1 MNQLNDLEIED
12 VASALAAGRPVRDHG
27 PYKIQIG
34 NENLEYRPLVISDPV
49 PTGRQVLEEAG
60 FRPVDDYLLYQLLTN
75 GHLDLLSPDDTTD
88 LRQAGIEKFL
98 AFKSDRSF
106 RFYIDG
112 QAQDWGAQ
120 RISGRTLKQLA
131 GVDSQKYDIFLVVPG
146 DDDELI
152 EDRDLF
158 DLARPGVEHF
168 AAVEINI
175 KVFVNTDPVVVHTRT
190 MSYWE
195 VVHLAYP
202 DAQPGPNSPYTV
214 TYTKGFEGTSLTNLV
229 DGQHVRIK
237 KGMHF
242 NVTPTD
248 KS

>member
-1 MNQLNDLEIED
+1 MSQLNDFEVED
-12 VASALAAGRPVRDHG
+12 VAAAVLAGREVRDHG
-27 PYKIQIG
+27 PYKVQLG
-34 NENLEYRPLVISDPV
+34 NEELKYRPLVIADPV
-49 PTGRQVLEEAG
+49 STGQQVLEAAEL
-60 FRPVDDYLLYQLLTN
+60 RPVDEYLLFQVLSN
-75 GHLDLLSPDDTTD
+75 GHLELLNPSETTD

-106 RFYIDG
+106 RFFIDG
-112 QAQDWGAQ
+112 RAQDWGGQ
-120 RISGRTLKQLA
+120 RISGRTLKQLV
-131 GVDSQKYDIFLVVPG
+131 GVDAQKYDIFLVIPG

-175 KVFVNTDPVVVHTRT
+175 KVFVNTLPVFVHSRNLT
-190 MSYWE
+190 YWE
-195 VVHLAYP
+195 VVRLAYP
-202 DAQPGPNSPYTV
+202 EAEPGPNSHFTV
-214 TYTKGFEGTSLTNLV
+214 TFAKGHEGNSLTNLV

>member
-12 VASALAAGRPVRDHG
+12 VASALAAGRQVRDNG

-34 NENLEYRPLVISDPV
+34 NENLEYRPLVINDPV

-60 FRPVDDYLLYQLLTN
+60 FRPVDEYLLYQFLTN
-75 GHLDLLSPDDTTD
+75 GHLDLLRPDETTD

-98 AFKSDRSF
+98 AFKSDSSF

-158 DLARPGVEHF
+158 DLARPGAEHF

-175 KVFVNTDPVVVHTRT
+175 KVFVNTHPVFVHTRT

-202 DAQPGPNSPYTV
+202 DAQPGPNAHFTV
-214 TYTKGFEGTSLTNLV
+214 TYAKGHEGNSLTNLV

>member
-1 MNQLNDLEIED
+1 MNQLKDLEIED
-12 VASALAAGRPVRDHG
+12 VAAALAAGRQVRDHG
-27 PYKIQIG
+27 PYKIQVG

-60 FRPVDDYLLYQLLTN
+60 FRPVDEYLLYLLLIN
-75 GHLDLLSPDDTTD
+75 GNLVLLNPDNTTD
-88 LRQAGIEKFL
+88 LREAGIEKFL
-98 AFKSDRSF
+98 TFKSDRSF
-106 RFYIDG
+106 RFFIDG
-112 QAQDWGAQ
+112 EAQDWGAQ

-131 GVDSQKYDIFLVVPG
+131 GVDADKYDIFLVVPG

-175 KVFVNTDPVVVHTRT
+175 KVFVNTHPVFVHTRI

-202 DAQPGPNSPYTV
+202 DAQPGPNAHFTV
-214 TYTKGFEGTSLTNLV
+214 TYAKGHEGNSLTNLV

>member
-1 MNQLNDLEIED
+1 MSQLNDFEVED
-12 VASALAAGRPVRDHG
+12 VAAAILAGREVRDHG

-34 NENLEYRPLVISDPV
+34 NEGLDYRTLVIADPV
-49 PTGRQVLEEAG
+49 PTGQQVLEIAEL
-60 FRPVDDYLLYQLLTN
+60 RPVDDYLLFQVLSN
-75 GHLDLLSPDDTTD
+75 GRLELLSPSETTD

-106 RFYIDG
+106 RFFIDG
-112 QAQDWGAQ
+112 HAQDWGGQ

-131 GVDSQKYDIFLVVPG
+131 GVDAQKYDIFLVIPG

-175 KVFVNTDPVVVHTRT
+175 KVFVNTLPVFVHSRNL
-190 MSYWE
+190 SYWD
-195 VVHLAYP
+195 VVRLAFP
-202 DAQPGPNSPYTV
+202 DAEPGPNSHFTV
-214 TYTKGFEGTSLTNLV
+214 TYAKGHEGNSLTNLV

>member
-1 MNQLNDLEIED
+1 MSQLNDFEVED
-12 VASALAAGRPVRDHG
+12 VAAAVLAGREVRDHG
-27 PYKIQIG
+27 PYKIQLG
-34 NENLEYRPLVISDPV
+34 NDALEYRPLVIADPV
-49 PTGRQVLEEAG
+49 PTGQQVLEAAEL
-60 FRPVDDYLLYQLLTN
+60 RPVDEYLLFQVLAN
-75 GHLDLLSPDDTTD
+75 GHLELLSPSETTD

-98 AFKSDRSF
+98 AFKSDRTF
-106 RFYIDG
+106 RFFIDG
-112 QAQDWGAQ
+112 RAQDWGAQ
-120 RISGRTLKQLA
+120 RISGRTLKTLA
-131 GVDSQKYDIFLVVPG
+131 GVDPNLYDIFLVIPG

-175 KVFVNTDPVVVHTRT
+175 KVFVNTQPVFVHSRNLT
-190 MSYWE
+190 YWE
-195 VVHLAYP
+195 VVRLAYP
-202 DAQPGPNSPYTV
+202 EAVPDPNAHFTV
-214 TYTKGFEGTSLTNLV
+214 TFAKGHEGNSATNLV

>member
-1 MNQLNDLEIED
+1 MTQLNDLEIED
-12 VASALAAGRPVRDHG
+12 VAAALAAGRQVRDHG

-34 NENLEYRPLVISDPV
+34 NENLEYRPLVITDPV

-60 FRPVDDYLLYQLLTN
+60 FRPVDEYLLYQLLTN
-75 GHLDLLSPDDTTD
+75 GHLDLLSPGGTTD
-88 LRQAGIEKFL
+88 LRLAGIEKFL
-98 AFKSDRSF
+98 AFKSDRSY
-106 RFYIDG
+106 RFFIDG

-131 GVDSQKYDIFLVVPG
+131 GVDAQKYDIFLVVPG

-175 KVFVNTDPVVVHTRT
+175 KVFVNTQPVFVHSHTL
-190 MSYWE
+190 SYWE

-202 DAQPGPNSPYTV
+202 DAQPAPNSHFTV
-214 TYTKGFEGTSLTNLV
+214 TYAKGHEGNSLTNLV

>member
-1 MNQLNDLEIED
+1 MTQLNELEIED
-12 VASALAAGRPVRDHG
+12 VAAAVLAGREVREHG
-27 PYKIQIG
+27 PYKIQLG
-34 NENLEYRPLVISDPV
+34 NEELKYRPLVIADPV
-49 PTGRQVLEEAG
+49 PTGQQVLEVAEL
-60 FRPVDDYLLYQLLTN
+60 RPVDEYLLFQVLSN
-75 GHLDLLSPDDTTD
+75 GHLELLSPSETTD

-106 RFYIDG
+106 RFFIDG
-112 QAQDWGAQ
+112 RAQDWGGQ

-131 GVDSQKYDIFLVVPG
+131 GVDVQKYDIFLVIPG
-146 DDDELI
+146 EDDELI

-158 DLARPGVEHF
+158 DLTRPGVEHF

-175 KVFVNTDPVVVHTRT
+175 KVFVNTLPVFVHSRNLT
-190 MSYWE
+190 YWE
-195 VVHLAYP
+195 VVRLAYP
-202 DAQPGPNSPYTV
+202 EAEPGPNAHFTV
-214 TYTKGFEGTSLTNLV
+214 TFAKGHEGNSLTNLV

>member
-12 VASALAAGRPVRDHG
+12 VAAALAAGRQVRDHG

-175 KVFVNTDPVVVHTRT
+175 KVFVNTDPVFVHTRT

-214 TYTKGFEGTSLTNLV
+214 TYAKGYEGTSLINLV

>member
-1 MNQLNDLEIED
+1 MTQSNDFEVED
-12 VASALAAGRPVRDHG
+12 VAAAISTGREVRDHG

-34 NENLEYRPLVISDPV
+34 NENLEYRPLVIADPA
-49 PTGRQVLEEAG
+49 PTGQQVLEVAG
-60 FRPVDDYLLYQLLTN
+60 LRPADEYLLFKVLIN
-75 GHLDLLSPDDTTD
+75 GHLELLSPSETTD

-98 AFKSDRSF
+98 AFKSDRTF
-106 RFYIDG
+106 RFFIDG
-112 QAQDWGAQ
+112 SAQDWGGQ

-131 GVDSQKYDIFLVVPG
+131 GVDTQKYDIFLVIPG

-158 DLARPGVEHF
+158 DLGRPGVEHF

-175 KVFVNTDPVVVHTRT
+175 KVFVNTLPVFVHSRYL
-190 MSYWE
+190 SYWE
-195 VVHLAYP
+195 VVRLAYP
-202 DAQPGPNSPYTV
+202 EAEPGPNSHFTV
-214 TYTKGFEGTSLTNLV
+214 TYAKGHEGNSLTNLV
-229 DGQHVRIK
+229 DGQHVHIK

>member
-12 VASALAAGRPVRDHG
+12 VAAALAAGRQVSDHG
-27 PYKIQIG
+27 PYKLQIG

-60 FRPVDDYLLYQLLTN
+60 FRPVDDYLLYQALTN
-75 GHLDLLSPDDTTD
+75 GHLVLLNPDSTTD
-88 LRQAGIEKFL
+88 LREAGIEKFL

-106 RFYIDG
+106 RFFIDG
-112 QAQDWGAQ
+112 EAQDWGAQ

-131 GVDSQKYDIFLVVPG
+131 GVDADKYDIFLVVPG

-175 KVFVNTDPVVVHTRT
+175 KVYVNTDPVYVHSRT
-190 MSYWE
+190 LSYWD

-214 TYTKGFEGTSLTNLV
+214 TYAKGHEGNSLTNLV

>member
-12 VASALAAGRPVRDHG
+12 VAAALAAGRQVRGNG
-27 PYKIQIG
+27 PYKIQVG
-34 NENLEYRPLVISDPV
+34 DENLEYRPLVISDPV

-60 FRPVDDYLLYQLLTN
+60 FRPVDEYLLYQLLTN
-75 GHLDLLSPDDTTD
+75 GHLVLLNPDKTTD
-88 LRQAGIEKFL
+88 LREAGIEKFL

-106 RFYIDG
+106 RFFIDG
-112 QAQDWGAQ
+112 EAQDWGAQ

-131 GVDSQKYDIFLVVPG
+131 GVDADKYDIFLVVPG

-158 DLARPGVEHF
+158 DLARPGVERF

-175 KVFVNTDPVVVHTRT
+175 KVFVNTHPVFVHTRT

-202 DAQPGPNSPYTV
+202 DAQPGPNAHFTV
-214 TYTKGFEGTSLTNLV
+214 TYAKGHEGNSLTNLV
-229 DGQHVRIK
+229 DGQHVHIK

>member
-1 MNQLNDLEIED
+1 MNQLNDLEFED
-12 VASALAAGRPVRDHG
+12 VASALAAGRQVRDHG

-34 NENLEYRPLVISDPV
+34 NEKLEYRPLVIADPV
-49 PTGRQVLEEAG
+49 PTGRQVLEAAG
-60 FRPVDDYLLYQLLTN
+60 FRPVDEYLLYQLLIN
-75 GHLDLLSPDDTTD
+75 GHLDLLNPDDTTD
-88 LRQAGIEKFL
+88 LRQVGIEKFL

-106 RFYIDG
+106 RFYIDA

-120 RISGRTLKQLA
+120 WISGRTLKQLA
-131 GVDSQKYDIFLVVPG
+131 GVDAQKYDIYLVVPG

-168 AAVEINI
+168 AAVGINI
-175 KVFVNTDPVVVHTRT
+175 KVFVNTQPVFVHSHTL
-190 MSYWE
+190 SYWE

-202 DAQPGPNSPYTV
+202 DAQPGPNSHFTV
-214 TYTKGFEGTSLTNLV
+214 TYAKGHEGNSLTNLV

>member
-1 MNQLNDLEIED
+1 MTQLSDFEVED
-12 VASALAAGRPVRDHG
+12 VAAAVLAGREVRDHG
-27 PYKIQIG
+27 PYKIQLG
-34 NENLEYRPLVISDPV
+34 NEALEYRPLVIADPV
-49 PTGRQVLEEAG
+49 PTGQQVLGAAELH
-60 FRPVDDYLLYQLLTN
+60 PVDEYLLFQVLSN
-75 GHLDLLSPDDTTD
+75 GHLELLSPSETTD

-98 AFKSDRSF
+98 VFKSDRSF
-106 RFYIDG
+106 RFFIDG
-112 QAQDWGAQ
+112 SAQDWGGQ
-120 RISGRTLKQLA
+120 RISGCTLKQLA
-131 GVDSQKYDIFLVVPG
+131 GVDAQKYDIFLVVPG

-175 KVFVNTDPVVVHTRT
+175 KVFVNTLPVFVHSRNLT
-190 MSYWE
+190 YWE
-195 VVHLAYP
+195 VVRLAYP
-202 DAQPGPNSPYTV
+202 EAEPGPNSHFTV
-214 TYTKGFEGTSLTNLV
+214 TFAKGHEGNSLTNLV

>member
-1 MNQLNDLEIED
+1 M
-12 VASALAAGRPVRDHG
+12 
-27 PYKIQIG
+27 
-34 NENLEYRPLVISDPV
+34 
-49 PTGRQVLEEAG
+49 
-60 FRPVDDYLLYQLLTN
+60 
-75 GHLDLLSPDDTTD
+75 
-88 LRQAGIEKFL
+88 
-98 AFKSDRSF
+98 KS
-106 RFYIDG
+106 
-112 QAQDWGAQ
+112 
-120 RISGRTLKQLA
+120 LA
-131 GVDSQKYDIFLVVPG
+131 GVDPKLYDIFLVIPG

-175 KVFVNTDPVVVHTRT
+175 KVFVNTQQVIVHSRNLT
-190 MSYWE
+190 YWE
-195 VVHLAYP
+195 VVRLAYP
-202 DAQPGPNSPYTV
+202 EAVPDPNAQFTV
-214 TYTKGFEGTSLTNLV
+214 TFAKGHEGNSMTNLV

>member
-1 MNQLNDLEIED
+1 MSQLNDFEVED
-12 VASALAAGRPVRDHG
+12 VAAAVLAGREVRDHG
-27 PYKIQIG
+27 PYKIQLG
-34 NENLEYRPLVISDPV
+34 NDGLEYRPLVIADPV
-49 PTGRQVLEEAG
+49 PTGQQVLEAAEL
-60 FRPVDDYLLYQLLTN
+60 RPVDEYLLFQVLTN
-75 GHLDLLSPDDTTD
+75 GHLELLSPGETTD

-98 AFKSDRSF
+98 AFKSDRTF
-106 RFYIDG
+106 RFFIDG
-112 QAQDWGAQ
+112 RAQDWGAQ
-120 RISGRTLKQLA
+120 RISGRTLKKLA
-131 GVDSQKYDIFLVVPG
+131 GVDAQKYDIFLVIPG

-175 KVFVNTDPVVVHTRT
+175 KVFVNTQPVFVHSRNLT
-190 MSYWE
+190 YWE
-195 VVHLAYP
+195 VVRLAYP
-202 DAQPGPNSPYTV
+202 EAVPDPNAQFTV
-214 TYTKGFEGTSLTNLV
+214 TFAKGHDGNSMTNLV